1 MEIMN
6 EMRELSHFAL
16 MLDETIDC
24 TVTEQLVLREGTLI
38 MQPKRKNNKK
48 KQTNI
53 CLLSAV
59 PVVPVFCLATQI
71 VVYLTHPSVNVLALL
86 YSPILILYMV
96 DGL

>member
-1 MEIMN
+1 MEIMK
-6 EMRELSHFAL
+6 EMRESSHFAL

-48 KQTNI
+48 KTNI